1 MKGTTK
7 GAAKHMMNKSSS
19 GVRHGNS
26 NKNVVNRGKS
36 AGKPSGPTS
45 PIKGMDKGGV

>member
-7 GAAKHMMNKSSS
+7 GAAKHMMSKSTSS
-19 GVRHGNS
+19 RHGPS
-26 NKNVVNRGKS
+26 VKNVANRGKS
-36 AGKPSGPTS
+36 AGKPSGPTA